1 MALLPVF
8 GKVPHSVMDASGD
21 VSCNL
26 CEFERVAQLFARKG
40 EYGISLREQDVS
52 PCGITCPAFAGF
64 MVVVAIVFD
73 DNHGMWPTHIAF
85 EVLASCNT
93 PFLGIEFDAGIK
105 LGLR

>member
-8 GKVPHSVMDASGD
+8 GKVPHPVMDASGD

-52 PCGITCPAFAGF
+52 PCGITCSAFTGF

-73 DNHGMWPTHIAF
+73 DNHGM
-85 EVLASCNT
+85 
-93 PFLGIEFDAGIK
+93 
-105 LGLR
+105 